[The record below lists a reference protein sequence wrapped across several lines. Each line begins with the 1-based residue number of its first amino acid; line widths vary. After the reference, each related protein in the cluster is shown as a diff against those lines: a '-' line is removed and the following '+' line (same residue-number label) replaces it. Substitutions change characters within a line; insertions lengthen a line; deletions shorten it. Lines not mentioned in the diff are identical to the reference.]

1 MAQDMIRISFLR
13 DRKLLPNKFTNTQFP
28 RKARAG
34 FSLLEIVI
42 VLSIIGAIMAVALP
56 RLFDKRQDT
65 RKVFREFAIAG
76 KDLRNRAKM
85 AGATYRLAFRLD
97 KGHQSWWVER
107 SNRNVLIDK
116 KKMEEARE
124 KAKSAF
130 KDDEKDK
137 PVSDFQADTS
147 IFKKEQHLPDGF
159 SFIQIE
165 SGPQETIFTEGTAYI
180 HFFPQGMIELS
191 AIQIQDA
198 KKNIW
203 TLVFNPMT
211 GQSDIIPEAKTLR
224 DLTR

>member
-1 MAQDMIRISFLR
+1 MIKIFILK
-13 DRKLLPNKFTNTQFP
+13 DRKLPLNKVLLKG
-28 RKARAG
+28 RKG

-85 AGATYRLAFRLD
+85 GGVTYRLAFRLD
-97 KGHQSWWVER
+97 KDHQSWWVER
-107 SNRNVLIDK
+107 SSRNVLIDK
-116 KKMEEARE
+116 KKMDEARE
-124 KAKSAF
+124 KAKSTF
-130 KDDEKDK
+130 KDDEK
-137 PVSDFQADTS
+137 PASDFSVDTS
-147 IFKKEQHLPDGF
+147 IFKKEQRLPDGF
-159 SFIQIE
+159 SFVQIE
-165 SGPQETIFTEGTAYI
+165 SGPQETVFTEGTAYV
-180 HFFPQGMIELS
+180 HFFPQGLIELS

>member
-1 MAQDMIRISFLR
+1 MTNQASGTAT
-13 DRKLLPNKFTNTQFP
+13 PNLSRNLSL
-28 RKARAG
+28 G

-56 RLFDKRQDT
+56 RLFDKKQDT

-76 KDLRNRAKM
+76 KDLRNRAKL
-85 AGATYRLAFRLD
+85 AGVTYRLAFRLD
-97 KGHQSWWVER
+97 KDHQSWWVEK
-107 SNRNVLIDK
+107 SNRNMLLDK
-116 KKMEEARE
+116 KKIDEARE

-130 KDDEKDK
+130 RDEEK

-147 IFKKEQHLPDGF
+147 IFKKEQVLPAGF
-159 SFIQIE
+159 SFVQIE
-165 SGPQETIFTEGTAYI
+165 SGPLETISTEGTAYV
-180 HFFPQGMIELS
+180 HFFPEGMIEPS

-211 GQSDIIPEAKTLR
+211 GQSDIMPEAKTLR

>member
-1 MAQDMIRISFLR
+1 MIRISILK
-13 DRKLLPNKFTNTQFP
+13 DRKLLPNKFSIKKP
-28 RKARAG
+28 YDG

-85 AGATYRLAFRLD
+85 GGVTYRLAFRLD
-97 KGHQSWWVER
+97 KDHQSWWVER
-107 SNRNVLIDK
+107 SSRNVLIDK
-116 KKMEEARE
+116 KKLDEARE
-124 KAKSAF
+124 KAKSTF
-130 KDDEKDK
+130 KDEEK
-137 PVSDFQADTS
+137 PASDFQADTS

-159 SFIQIE
+159 SFVQIE
-165 SGPQETIFTEGTAYI
+165 SGPQETVFTEGTAYV
-180 HFFPQGMIELS
+180 HFFPQGLIELS
-191 AIQIQDA
+191 AIQISDA
-198 KKNIW
+198 KKNVW

>member
-1 MAQDMIRISFLR
+1 MKKISSQKV
-13 DRKLLPNKFTNTQFP
+13 RKPPVNNHF
-28 RKARAG
+28 RRG

-56 RLFDKRQDT
+56 RLFDKKQDT

-76 KDLRNRAKM
+76 KDLRNRAKL
-85 AGATYRLAFRLD
+85 GGVTYRLAFKLD
-97 KGHQSWWVER
+97 KDHQSWWVEK

-116 KKMEEARE
+116 KKLDEARE
-124 KAKSAF
+124 KAKSTF
-130 KDDEKDK
+130 KEDEK
-137 PVSDFQADTS
+137 PVSEFQADTS
-147 IFKKEQHLPDGF
+147 IFKKQQLLPDGF
-159 SFIQIE
+159 TFVQIE
-165 SGPQETIFTEGTAYI
+165 SGQQETISTEGMAYV
-180 HFFPQGMIELS
+180 HFFPQGMIEPS
-191 AIQIQDA
+191 AIQIRDA